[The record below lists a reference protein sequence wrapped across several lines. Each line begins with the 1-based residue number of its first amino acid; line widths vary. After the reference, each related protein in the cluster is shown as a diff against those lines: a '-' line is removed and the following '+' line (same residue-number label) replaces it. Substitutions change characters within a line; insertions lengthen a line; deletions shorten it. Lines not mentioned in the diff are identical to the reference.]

1 MMSDPMKTNS
11 ISSDPD
17 ILGGTPVFNGT
28 RVPIR
33 ALFDYLQFSSI
44 DEFLIGY
51 PHISRQMVNQVLAD
65 VARRVSTPPRT
76 RNHEVAS

>member
-1 MMSDPMKTNS
+1 MMANPMKATS
-11 ISSDPD
+11 ITSDPD

-44 DEFLIGY
+44 DEFLLGY

-65 VARRVSTPPRT
+65 IARQVSVPPRK
-76 RNHEVAS
+76 RNHEATS

>member
-1 MMSDPMKTNS
+1 MKTS
-11 ISSDPD
+11 LIISDPD
-17 ILGGTPVFNGT
+17 ILGGTPVFRGT

-51 PHISRQMVNQVLAD
+51 PHISRQMVNEVLAI
-65 VARRVSTPPRT
+65 VAKRVSTTPRKPNRET
-76 RNHEVAS
+76 AP

>member
-1 MMSDPMKTNS
+1 MKTES
-11 ISSDPD
+11 IHSDPD
-17 ILGGTPVFNGT
+17 ILGGTPVFKGT
-28 RVPIR
+28 RVPIQ

-65 VARRVSTPPRT
+65 IARQVSAPPAK
-76 RNHEVAS
+76 RNHEAAS

>member
-1 MMSDPMKTNS
+1 MSDPMKTN
-11 ISSDPD
+11 IIISDPD

-28 RVPIR
+28 RVPIQ

-65 VARRVSTPPRT
+65 VAKRVSAPPRK
-76 RNHEVAS
+76 RNHEAAS